1 MKEILINEIHLV
13 ATGIT
18 VVIYTILCF
27 TSKYVES
34 SKMEP
39 QDRNIA
45 FARIIFGFLSALFL
59 LSLEFRY
66 VTVVFKDN
74 VLLRS
79 TELIVCLILIGLYLY
94 ANENK
99 LVSGDYYD
107 RIFKVLNPL
116 IIAFSIMAS
125 GSLNN
130 LLNHYKDA
138 IKPM

>member
-1 MKEILINEIHLV
+1 MKEFIINDIHI
-13 ATGIT
+13 GIT
-18 VVIYTILCF
+18 FVTLIIYIILCRL
-27 TSKYVES
+27 SKYLEH
-34 SKMEP
+34 SKMDLN
-39 QDRNIA
+39 DRNIA

-79 TELIVCLILIGLYLY
+79 IELLVCLILIGLYLY

-99 LVSGDYYD
+99 RVAGDRYD
-107 RIFKVLNPL
+107 VIFKVLNPL
-116 IIAFSIMAS
+116 IIAFSIMSS

-130 LLNHYKDA
+130 LLNHYKSSV
-138 IKPM
+138 

>member
-1 MKEILINEIHLV
+1 MQEFIINNFHI
-13 ATGIT
+13 GIT
-18 VVIYTILCF
+18 FVTVIIYIILCMN
-27 TSKYVES
+27 SKYSEHT
-34 SKMEP
+34 KMDLKNRE
-39 QDRNIA
+39 IA

-79 TELIVCLILIGLYLY
+79 VELLVCLILIGLYLY

-99 LVSGDYYD
+99 RVAGDRFD
-107 RIFKVLNPL
+107 VIFKVLNPL
-116 IIAFSIMAS
+116 IIAFSIMSS

-130 LLNHYKDA
+130 LLNHYKSVV
-138 IKPM
+138 

>member
-1 MKEILINEIHLV
+1 MKEILINEIHLIV
-13 ATGIT
+13 TGIT
-18 VVIYTILCF
+18 VVIYSILCF

-39 QDRNIA
+39 YDRNIA

-107 RIFKVLNPL
+107 RIFKVLSPL

-138 IKPM
+138 VKSI

>member
-1 MKEILINEIHLV
+1 MKEYIINEFHL
-13 ATGIT
+13 TIT
-18 VVIYTILCF
+18 FIALVVYIILCML
-27 TSKYVES
+27 SKYLDH
-34 SKMEP
+34 SKMDLK
-39 QDRNIA
+39 DRNIA

-79 TELIVCLILIGLYLY
+79 IELLVCLVLIGLYLY

-99 LVSGDYYD
+99 RDAGDRFD
-107 RIFKVLNPL
+107 VIFKVLNPL
-116 IIAFSIMAS
+116 IIAFSIMSS

-130 LLNHYKDA
+130 LLNHYKSVV
-138 IKPM
+138 

>member
-1 MKEILINEIHLV
+1 MKEFIINDFHI
-13 ATGIT
+13 GIT
-18 VVIYTILCF
+18 FVTLIIYIILCML
-27 TSKYVES
+27 SKYLEH
-34 SKMEP
+34 SKMDLK
-39 QDRNIA
+39 DRNIA

-79 TELIVCLILIGLYLY
+79 IELLICLVLIGLYLY

-99 LVSGDYYD
+99 RVAGDRYD
-107 RIFKVLNPL
+107 VIFKVLNPL
-116 IIAFSIMAS
+116 VIAFSIMSS

-130 LLNHYKDA
+130 LLNHYKSSV
-138 IKPM
+138 

>member
-18 VVIYTILCF
+18 VVIYSILCL

-79 TELIVCLILIGLYLY
+79 FELIVCLILIGLYLY

-99 LVSGDYYD
+99 LVAGDQYD